1 MVILGQYTNMSD
13 LLRELEQRF
22 QCRRLECELE
32 QLSHEFQQ
40 QCGVSRRL
48 QLHPVR
54 KVFSNGV
61 YLRSSS
67 FKSRNSGVTGIY
79 CPALGEIKFSPSF
92 W

>member
-22 QCRRLECELE
+22 QCRSLECELE

-48 QLHPVR
+48 QLHL
-54 KVFSNGV
+54 K
-61 YLRSSS
+61 SSS
-67 FKSRNSGVTGIY
+67 FESRNSGVTGIC
-79 CPALGEIKFSPSF
+79 CPALPR
-92 W
+92 